1 MDDRVCHRSLGT
13 ARRALTQ
20 SEEQGMSEASEGAK
34 VRNISRWE
42 CSGGPVLKNPPF
54 SAGDAGSI
62 PGLRTKIP
70 RTTRQLSPCSANC
83 RAHTLPHATVK
94 ILYATV
100 KIPHAT
106 VKIPHAATKT

>member
-42 CSGGPVLKNPPF
+42 CSGGPVLKDPPF

-62 PGLRTKIP
+62 KL
-70 RTTRQLSPCSANC
+70 QS
-83 RAHTLPHATVK
+83 PHAPTCHSEDP
-94 ILYATV
+94 ACHSED
-100 KIPHAT
+100 PACHSEDPACRN
-106 VKIPHAATKT
+106 